1 MEGAMESNPPLPDGA
16 LRRLDDRGSAA
27 LREVATRELAI
38 ALRDRLRASD
48 LKLERGDLAD
58 QLGLLGIE
66 IEVRV
71 ESPWNR
77 FSRTRVSSIAGL
89 LAPAIEDGSLQM
101 EGATVVDLGC
111 GSIHPLGPSLM
122 HVLCGAKLAV
132 GVDLD
137 PPQDPVAASR
147 AMCRLALATLA
158 APEHVMP
165 WGKRSREQV
174 LRALD
179 GFDLAKLW
187 IGDASGLD
195 TRRLQLHHVSAA
207 SLPFA
212 DNSVDACTS
221 VSFLEH
227 VDDVDAVL
235 AEMARVLRPG
245 GYVVHS
251 IDGLDHG
258 SYGDDAIGPL
268 DFLCE
273 PAEPRQVRGCNR
285 LRPVEFVARFE
296 RAGFEVLAFE
306 EHARIEVDASLR
318 ARFAKPWRDMSAR
331 ELEVTQGAIRV
342 RKKATK

>member
-1 MEGAMESNPPLPDGA
+1 MVSTPPLPDGA
-16 LRRLDDRGSAA
+16 LRRLDERGSGA
-27 LREVATRELAI
+27 LRDVATRDLVVE
-38 ALRDRLRASD
+38 LRDRLRAAD
-48 LKLERGDLAD
+48 LKLQRGDLAD

-66 IEVRV
+66 IEVRT

-77 FSRTRVSSIAGL
+77 FSRTRVASIAGL

-101 EGATVVDLGC
+101 EGATVLDLGC
-111 GSIHPLGPSLM
+111 GSIHPLGPSLL
-122 HVLCGAKLAV
+122 HVLCGAKLAI

-147 AMCRLALATLA
+147 VMCRLALAMLA

-165 WGKRSREQV
+165 WAKRTRQQV

-187 IGDASGLD
+187 FGDVSGID
-195 TRRLQLHHVSAA
+195 DRRLQLRHVSAA

-235 AEMARVLRPG
+235 REMARVLKPRS
-245 GYVVHS
+245 YAVHA

-258 SYGDDAIGPL
+258 SYGDDSIGPL

-273 PAEPRQVRGCNR
+273 PADARQVRGCNR
-285 LRPVEFVARFE
+285 LRPVEFIERFE
-296 RAGFEVLAFE
+296 RAGFEVLSFE